1 MELDGQIVQIMSYE
15 HQKIGR
21 GSAQVR
27 LKVKNIRTGAI
38 FDTTAQ
44 AGSKWPRI
52 RLDQRNVQ
60 YLYSEGDLHYVMDK
74 DTYEQFPLS
83 AAQLGDAVNYL
94 ISNLQIRVEFFDGK
108 AVGIELPQTVDL
120 TVVETEPGLK
130 SATASSVT
138 KAAKTETGLVVQVPP
153 FIKENEKWIIAVG
166 KYALTSDGK
175 VKAEVKHEG
184 SILFQTWTLK
194 DGVLVGS
201 HGPRPMVRWVKI
213 NDAKEEK

>member
-1 MELDGQIVQIMSYE
+1 VISTSDLKRGAMMELDGQIVQVISYE

-44 AGSKWPRI
+44 AGSKWPRV
-52 RLDQRNVQ
+52 RLDQRDVQ

-94 ISNLQIRVEFFDGK
+94 KDGMELEVLMYEGEP
-108 AVGIELPQTVDL
+108 VGVDL
-120 TVVETEPGLK
+120 PLNVVLEVTHTEPGFK
-130 SATASSVT
+130 GDTATGGT
-138 KAAKTETGLVVQVPP
+138 KPATLETGLTIQVP
-153 FIKENEKWIIAVG
+153 
-166 KYALTSDGK
+166 
-175 VKAEVKHEG
+175 
-184 SILFQTWTLK
+184 LFVNTGDRIRVDTR
-194 DGVLVGS
+194 DNSYIERV
-201 HGPRPMVRWVKI
+201 
-213 NDAKEEK
+213 

>member
-1 MELDGQIVQIMSYE
+1 MGWRAHRGSGRARTRRRASPVPLAQDTGLCFPSRCRRSTALVISTSDLKRGAMMELDGQIVQIMSYE

-83 AAQLGDAVNYL
+83 PQQLGDAVNYL
-94 ISNLQIRVEFFDGK
+94 
-108 AVGIELPQTVDL
+108 
-120 TVVETEPGLK
+120 
-130 SATASSVT
+130 
-138 KAAKTETGLVVQVPP
+138 
-153 FIKENEKWIIAVG
+153 
-166 KYALTSDGK
+166 
-175 VKAEVKHEG
+175 
-184 SILFQTWTLK
+184 K
-194 DGVLVGS
+194 DG
-201 HGPRPMVRWVKI
+201 M
-213 NDAKEEK
+213 